1 MEVTICLNAKG
12 WIRVGSPILVF
23 ANFGSSTDW
32 SGSLFSPPSHSY
44 RGGVDLQCQSLVP
57 HKVDTLADICDPS
70 GHFDKKCT
78 RDSGTL

>member
-1 MEVTICLNAKG
+1 M
-12 WIRVGSPILVF
+12 
-23 ANFGSSTDW
+23 
-32 SGSLFSPPSHSY
+32 
-44 RGGVDLQCQSLVP
+44 GVDLQCQSLVS